1 MRLFRRR
8 GPNDL
13 LDPQLTAL
21 RFEAPGQEE
30 ETAGKHESCPA
41 SPDGLNHISNFLAYE
56 GITPKSDRKMGPAS
70 GNPRFHSSLSSREG
84 GVGH

>member
-1 MRLFRRR
+1 MRLFKRR

-21 RFEAPGQEE
+21 RFESPGEDE
-30 ETAGKHESCPA
+30 ETAGKIESPA
-41 SPDGLNHISNFLAYE
+41 SPDSSSHISNFLAYE

-70 GNPRFHSSLSSREG
+70 GKFTCYIIKYGNCLKM
-84 GVGH
+84 